1 LLGRDG
7 HDWLVVTL
15 LAPPLLAPALV
26 APLVVVEPVLVLA
39 LAVAVLR
46 ASAGSWPVTST
57 TAISAQAAMNNV
69 TAPAAIRRRII
80 LIRAV
85 RAWRIC

>member
-15 LAPPLLAPALV
+15 LAPALLAPALV
-26 APLVVVEPVLVLA
+26 APLVVVEPVLV

-57 TAISAQAAMNNV
+57 TAISAQAAMNRV

-85 RAWRIC
+85 RARRIC